1 MDILQDAAKK
11 SPKGEQAATLNML
24 NPLTKYVMQY
34 QNLVGKNVISIAANG
49 EKVWF
54 NAYYYWTKLLKEN
67 KPKYL

>member
-34 QNLVGKNVISIAANG
+34 
-49 EKVWF
+49 
-54 NAYYYWTKLLKEN
+54 
-67 KPKYL
+67 